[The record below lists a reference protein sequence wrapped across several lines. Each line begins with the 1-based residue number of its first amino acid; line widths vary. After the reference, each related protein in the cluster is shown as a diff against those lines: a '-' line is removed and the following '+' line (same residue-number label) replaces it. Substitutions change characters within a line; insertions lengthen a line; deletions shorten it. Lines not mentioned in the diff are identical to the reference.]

1 MKVITVDTGKCLL
14 CGMCIKECQA
24 RVLAF
29 NWQKVPDYV
38 EGGEEKC
45 LGCGFCETVCPAGA
59 LHFEE

>member
-1 MKVITVDTGKCLL
+1 MCLL

-24 RVLAF
+24 GVLAF

-38 EGGEEKC
+38 EGGKEKC